1 MISLSNILLYCFIS
15 LSSGRIFGN
24 EWGWV
29 FKPNGLNTLVANECV
44 TRRSVYLVHSHSR
57 TRGTHVSRML
67 GDVATRDTSQAVMN
81 IIRAANGHSPVS
93 RCSAEDVQSMEA
105 EYQTCTKRIQYQFKC
120 FDMSKEQQ
128 CLLLNSFLEDCT
140 NGILGKCFETKYLQY
155 ISGVQKWSLASHSV
169 FRERLAEVCLME
181 DEVTSE
187 APRLEP
193 EVTSTRSVDRA
204 RLLRKYLR
212 HPALANNV

>member
-24 EWGWV
+24 EC
-29 FKPNGLNTLVANECV
+29 ECV

-81 IIRAANGHSPVS
+81 IIRAANGHSPV

-169 FRERLAEVCLME
+169 FQERLAEVCLME

-187 APRLEP
+187 PPRLEP